1 MKDDFLLKIEALSEH
16 EGRYKREAYL
26 FIFAALDYTVRALD
40 RARAPE
46 SGRHVSGSELAWG
59 IADYAREQYGPLA
72 REVLEHW
79 GMTQTVDFGR
89 IVYSL
94 VDAGLMRKTEDDD
107 LDDFRDVYIFGEIFD
122 AKRIQSKLKST
133 VLEQL

>member
-1 MKDDFLLKIEALSEH
+1 
-16 EGRYKREAYL
+16 
-26 FIFAALDYTVRALD
+26 
-40 RARAPE
+40 
-46 SGRHVSGSELAWG
+46 
-59 IADYAREQYGPLA
+59 
-72 REVLEHW
+72 
-79 GMTQTVDFGR
+79 MTQTVDFGR